1 MAGIEDSMLSFFS
14 ALPQMLLAVE
24 ISVYVIAI
32 FFYGGIAV
40 RGLRHRQA
48 WIRWP
53 LLVLSGTLC
62 LSASFSF
69 AYLFPIPK
77 GLELLKLDAFVAGML
92 IAILFVL
99 SLSLMTHDAKI
110 YTLPYLAERLEKLKA
125 AALSRKGLR
134 PIERE
139 TAEQIAFEKT
149 RWNTAEAKLAEGK
162 WYVKVQNGESARM
175 VEIDA
180 LDGTVEKIYYHPS
193 SKILDFLLD
202 WKKASGLAIFF
213 LLAASILLTFKGFP
227 SLSTDLEK
235 LGLNQDIINQLKE
248 RSQAN
253 ADPGCREAMQEA
265 PTKPINTFPE
275 VKDNRTRQA
284 FQKLV
289 EGRIRSIHR
298 LQQSNGT
305 AALTEEGKACIF
317 SKDSRLCACLD
328 VAYKNQ

>member
-1 MAGIEDSMLSFFS
+1 MAGIEDSMLSFLS

-24 ISVYVIAI
+24 LSVYAIAI

-53 LLVLSGTLC
+53 LLALSGILC

-77 GLELLKLDAFVAGML
+77 GLELLKLDAFMAGMFS
-92 IAILFVL
+92 AILFAL
-99 SLSLMTHDAKI
+99 SLSLMTHDAKV

-149 RWNTAEAKLAEGK
+149 KWNAAETKLAEGK
-162 WYVKVQNGESARM
+162 WYVKMKDGESARI

-180 LDGTVEKIYYHPS
+180 LDGTVEKVYYHPS
-193 SKILDFLLD
+193 SKIMDFLLD
-202 WKKASGLAIFF
+202 WKKTSGLAISL
-213 LLAASILLTFKGFP
+213 LLAVSIIITFKGFP
-227 SLSTDLEK
+227 SMATDLES
-235 LGLNQDIINQLKE
+235 LGLNKDLINQLKE

-253 ADPGCREAMQEA
+253 ADPGCREAMKEA
-265 PTKPINTFPE
+265 PTKTINSFPE

-289 EGRIRSIHR
+289 EGRIKSIHR

-317 SKDSRLCACLD
+317 SRDSRLCACLD